1 VSVVIAPVLA
11 DDVTMQCIAGS
22 EFSVPFTFYNDKAQT
37 QLTNLTGYHARFHVR
52 KLATDVTPL
61 VNLTDTSPAGITLGG
76 AAGTLMLLLADTQT
90 LALPN
95 GTYHWALQWQPPGH
109 SWTTILKGQFNVDL
123 GSAHD

>member
-109 SWTTILKGQFNVDL
+109 SWTTILKGQF
-123 GSAHD
+123 SA